1 MAGAGRL
8 SETFDLYPPK
18 AEATGSNPVGRAI
31 CFRRTCMVAFD
42 GQQRIF
48 LGAGLDRDR
57 ASFVEP
63 GFQGCKQS
71 VCGSVVEAP
80 FAFLEVEGE
89 LRFWDA
95 IVAAQV
101 AFGLAPE
108 VLDAVDMVSPLG
120 EKLAMVDAHVAE
132 LGHVEHVVGL
142 ETVAI
147 DHGIG
152 LNARPDDREE
162 RCRSNV
168 WDDHRMHLAAPLEQS
183 EDGNLAGSAAP
194 QGPSRICKLSA
205 SSHSDALSRHLSS
218 TAFQTKQTRVWDV

>member
-1 MAGAGRL
+1 MKNLAHSA
-8 SETFDLYPPK
+8 SFQSFDKDAPSKPGTK
-18 AEATGSNPVGRAI
+18 H
-31 CFRRTCMVAFD
+31 
-42 GQQRIF
+42 
-48 LGAGLDRDR
+48 LDRDR

-63 GFQGCKQS
+63 GFQGCEQS

-194 QGPSRICKLSA
+194 PF
-205 SSHSDALSRHLSS
+205 ALSVPAEIALIDLHL
-218 TAFQTKQTRVWDV
+218 AAKQLGRFLIQALSDYFPQFAEE